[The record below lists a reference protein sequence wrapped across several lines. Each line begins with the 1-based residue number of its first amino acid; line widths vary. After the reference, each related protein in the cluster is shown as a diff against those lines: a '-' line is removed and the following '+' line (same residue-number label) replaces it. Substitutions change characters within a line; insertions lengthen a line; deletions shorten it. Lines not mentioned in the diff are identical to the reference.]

1 LEKPISVNILGNDY
15 IIQSD
20 EDSEKVYKLA
30 EYVNKKVKEI
40 NDNINGLSERR
51 KIILVALN
59 IANDY
64 FQILKEKDE
73 LINDIRQR
81 SNALINNIDST
92 IR

>member
-40 NDNINGLSERR
+40 NDNVTGLSERR
-51 KIILVALN
+51 KVILVALN

-73 LINDIRQR
+73 LIADIRQR
-81 SNALINNIDST
+81 SNTLINNIDST

>member
-15 IIQSD
+15 IIQSE

-40 NDNINGLSERR
+40 DDNVNGLSDRR

-81 SNALINNIDST
+81 SSALINNIDST

>member
-1 LEKPISVNILGNDY
+1 MEKPISVNILGNDY
-15 IIQSD
+15 IIQSE

-40 NDNINGLSERR
+40 DDNVNGLSDRR

-81 SNALINNIDST
+81 SSALINNIDST

>member
-1 LEKPISVNILGNDY
+1 MEKPISVNILGNDY

-20 EDSEKVYKLA
+20 EDSDKVYKLA
-30 EYVNKKVKEI
+30 DYVNKKVKEI
-40 NDNINGLSERR
+40 DDNVNGLSERR
-51 KIILVALN
+51 KLILVALN